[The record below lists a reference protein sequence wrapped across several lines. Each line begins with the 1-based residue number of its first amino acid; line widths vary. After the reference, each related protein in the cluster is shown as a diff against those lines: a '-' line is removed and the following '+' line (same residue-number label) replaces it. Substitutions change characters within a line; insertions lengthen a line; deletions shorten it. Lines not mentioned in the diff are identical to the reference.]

1 MVWVGTVRADASG
14 DFVCWRPSL
23 YTVHMLC
30 KRACL
35 LSSHPR
41 LFISF
46 HSSKDFSPY
55 LLGKFPNFKLFNFQ
69 LCQWIFTNRSRLF
82 KSWIALCTRWIAI
95 QWISIMKTNCVIH
108 WIVIY
113 PVDSA
118 IHLLNN
124 QGLVFIK
131 TWRNSKRFSSKP
143 NSKNFQCVA
152 VFFIVLF
159 CFCQQFTIQE
169 IRYGCYNRAV
179 SHT

>member
-1 MVWVGTVRADASG
+1 MLWSTFIHHSHHGLGRYSKLTNGLRADASG
-14 DFVCWRPSL
+14 AFVCWRPSL

-30 KRACL
+30 KRVCL

-46 HSSKDFSPY
+46 HSSKDFSP

-82 KSWIALCTRWIAI
+82 KSWIALSTRWIAI
-95 QWISIMKTNCVIH
+95 QRISIMKTNCVIH

-124 QGLVFIK
+124 RG
-131 TWRNSKRFSSKP
+131 RKRFCSKP
-143 NSKNFQCVA
+143 NPKNFQRVA
-152 VFFIVLF
+152 VFVVVLF
-159 CFCQQFTIQE
+159 CFVFASNLQYK
-169 IRYGCYNRAV
+169 R
-179 SHT
+179 

>member
-1 MVWVGTVRADASG
+1 MVWVGTVSSQMDSG
-14 DFVCWRPSL
+14 AFVCWQPSL

-69 LCQWIFTNRSRLF
+69 LYQWIFTNRSWLF
-82 KSWIALCTRWIAI
+82 KSWIALSTAWIAI
-95 QWISIMKTNCVIH
+95 QRISIMKTNCVIH

-124 QGLVFIK
+124 RG
-131 TWRNSKRFSSKP
+131 RKRFCSKP
-143 NSKNFQCVA
+143 NPKNFQCVA
-152 VFFIVLF
+152 VFFVVLL

-169 IRYGCYNRAV
+169 VRYGCYNRAV
-179 SHT
+179 SLAKNFKDLKN